1 MSTRIYQL
9 SKEIGM
15 ENKELVTLLQER
27 GFDVKSASSTI
38 NNIDAE
44 SLIEEFRQK
53 AAGEEEK
60 AAAGETD
67 ADATPAKPAS
77 GGLPA
82 GVFVKS
88 VEDIEREKA
97 EKEAAKEAARQAAS
111 APPPAPSAA
120 PKAPP
125 VAPPPPPGGARSPAP
140 PPLPTAGRPPMVPPA
155 PVRKGPGTPP
165 PPPPGAPRSPSA
177 PPSVGT
183 PPPPPAG
190 VRPPSVEA
198 SETEGGEQ
206 AVSAPAG
213 ELKILHL
220 KPPIVVRDFAVQLG
234 LKPFRLIAELMEM
247 NVFASMN
254 QTIEESVASSVA
266 EKYGFLLD
274 VRHRGEAVEK
284 APKKEKPKVDES
296 KLLKDRPPVVCI
308 LGHVD
313 HGKTT
318 LLDKIRNANVVAG
331 EHGGITQHI
340 GGYQVDHGGKKITF
354 LDTPGHA
361 AFNKMRARGAEVT
374 DIAILVVAADDGFM
388 PQTDEALKF
397 AQRAGVPI
405 IVAVN
410 KMDSKGA
417 NLDRVKQQ
425 MQERNIAPEDWGGE
439 TITVPIS
446 ALKGEGIED
455 ILEMINLQAEVLELK
470 ANPDCPAE
478 GVIVEAQVE
487 TGRGPSAT
495 VIVQKGTLKQG
506 DAIVCGTE
514 YAKARALF
522 DDQGQTMKKAP
533 PSTPVRVIG
542 WSDAPEA
549 GSVFQVVKNERE
561 AKALAEENA
570 IARRKKA
577 VEDTPEVA
585 APTLDDLF
593 SAIDSTKK
601 KVFRAVLKCDV
612 QGSLEAI
619 EDMLGAIKSD
629 KVDVDIIDSGVGLIS
644 LSDVHMASTS
654 GAAIIGFN
662 VRQEN
667 GVSKAAKH
675 HGINIVQHNIIYE
688 LFDGVKE
695 AMADLLDPELEESKT
710 GAAEVRQIFPVGR
723 SQVAGCLITEGTIK
737 RDSNARVLRKGE
749 VVATGKIATLK
760 RFKDDATEVRAGY
773 ECGIGID
780 RFNDFKEGD
789 SIETFLVVK
798 KRASL

>member
-9 SKEIGM
+9 SKVIGI

-38 NNIDAE
+38 NNIDAD
-44 SLIEEFRQK
+44 SIIEEFRQK
-53 AAGEEEK
+53 AEQAASSKPEEPSSEEFESK
-60 AAAGETD
+60 TLNVSSAQVS
-67 ADATPAKPAS
+67 K
-77 GGLPA
+77 GLPA

-88 VEDIEREKA
+88 VEDL
-97 EKEAAKEAARQAAS
+97 EKEKAAKEAAKLAANQPAGKVS
-111 APPPAPSAA
+111 PPPATPPPPPSAA
-120 PKAPP
+120 PGNR
-125 VAPPPPPGGARSPAP
+125 PPPPPP
-140 PPLPTAGRPPMVPPA
+140 PPTAGRPPMVPPA
-155 PVRKGPGTPP
+155 PPRQGPGTPP
-165 PPPPGAPRSPSA
+165 PPPAGNRPPMVPSTGPGKPPA
-177 PPSVGT
+177 PPSS
-183 PPPPPAG
+183 
-190 VRPPSVEA
+190 VRPPVAPPVEGA
-198 SETEGGEQ
+198 EGEIETKDD
-206 AVSAPAG
+206 
-213 ELKILHL
+213 LKILHL

-234 LKPFRLIAELMEM
+234 LKPFRLISELMEM
-247 NVFASMN
+247 NIFASMN
-254 QTIEESVASSVA
+254 QTIEESVASAVA
-266 EKYGFLLD
+266 EKYGFILD

-284 APKKEKPKVDES
+284 APVKEKKKVDES
-296 KLLKDRPPVVCI
+296 KLLKPRPPVVCI

-318 LLDKIRNANVVAG
+318 LLDKIRKANVVEG

-340 GGYQVDHGGKKITF
+340 GGYQIDHNGQPITF

-397 AQRAGVPI
+397 AQNSGVPI
-405 IVAVN
+405 IVAIN
-410 KMDSKGA
+410 KMDTKGA

-446 ALKGEGIED
+446 AIKGEGIEE
-455 ILEMINLQAEVLELK
+455 ILEMINLQAEILELK

-506 DAIVCGTE
+506 DALVSGGF

-522 DDQGQTMKKAP
+522 DDQGKNLKKAP

-549 GSVFQVVKNERE
+549 GMTFQVVKNERE
-561 AKALAEENA
+561 AKALAEENI
-570 IARRKKA
+570 IARRKQ
-577 VEDTPEVA
+577 VLEDTPEAA

-612 QGSLEAI
+612 HGSLEAI
-619 EDMLGAIKSD
+619 RDMLLAIKSD
-629 KVDVDIIDSGVGLIS
+629 KVDVDIIDSGVGLIT

-654 GAAIIGFN
+654 GASIIGFN

-675 HGINIVQHNIIYE
+675 HGIQIVQHNIIYE
-688 LFDGVKE
+688 LFDGVKL
-695 AMADLLDPELEESKT
+695 AMADLLDPELEENKT

-737 RDSNARVLRKGE
+737 RDSNARVMRKGE
-749 VVATGKIATLK
+749 IVAAGKIATLK

-789 SIETFLVVK
+789 TIETFLVVK
-798 KRASL
+798 KRANL